1 MSLDEAVP
9 IAIQIASALD
19 AARRAGITHRD
30 LKPGNR
36 MLTKSGATLLDFG
49 LAKQGA
55 ESAGGAGRAGA
66 LAGVGAGLQ
75 TGPPEMTALPTTPQN
90 LTAQGTILGARVQRR
105 ASC

>member
-55 ESAGGAGRAGA
+55 ESAGGAWSN
-66 LAGVGAGLQ
+66 
-75 TGPPEMTALPTTPQN
+75 TGCCDRRPRRPLS
-90 LTAQGTILGARVQRR
+90 ARWG
-105 ASC
+105 